1 LRIPKFKIE
10 MNYGNLIVIALRA
23 LNNNKLRGFL
33 TMLGIIIGV
42 SSVISMLAIG
52 EGSKR
57 SIEKQI
63 EELGANMV
71 VVTPTNALVG
81 GIRQNGVIVQT
92 LKLED
97 YRAIESEVPYLES
110 CSPYV
115 TKSGQAIFGSYNTP
129 TFIYGVNED
138 YMDIRRLTVA
148 KGEMFSDQDMKMAAK
163 VCVVGQTIVDN
174 LFKNGED
181 PLGQVIRFDKIPFRI
196 IGVLAPKGYN
206 SMGRDQDDIIV
217 APFTTIQKRLLA
229 IPYMHGIYASVVDE
243 KYTAKVIQEI
253 TGVLRQT
260 HGISGVQEDDFNV
273 RSLEEMSA
281 ILTMA
286 TKVLTILLACIGGI
300 SLLVGGIGIMNIMY
314 VSVTERTRE
323 IGLRMSIGAKGRHIL
338 FQFLIE
344 AVIISVSGGI
354 IGVLFGVGA
363 ALALRSLLGWP
374 VSVLLYS
381 VVISFLV
388 CTFTGVF
395 FGWYPARKASRL
407 NPIDAIRY
415 E

>member
-1 LRIPKFKIE
+1 
-10 MNYGNLIVIALRA
+10 MNYGNLIIIALRA
-23 LNNNKLRGFL
+23 LSNNKLRGFL

-63 EELGANMV
+63 EELGANMIV
-71 VVTPTNALVG
+71 VNPTNAMVG

-92 LKLED
+92 LELKD
-97 YRAIESEVPYLES
+97 YQAIMSEVPYLES

-115 TKSGQAIFGSYNTP
+115 TKSGQAIYGPNNTP
-129 TFIYGVNED
+129 TSIYGINED
-138 YMDIRRLTVA
+138 YMEIRRLSVA

-181 PLGQVIRFDKIPFRI
+181 PLGQVIRFDKVPFRI
-196 IGVLAPKGYN
+196 VGVLAPKGYN

-229 IPYMHGIYASVVDE
+229 IPYMHGIYVSVADK
-243 KYTAKVIQEI
+243 KYTNKVIREI

-260 HGISGVQEDDFNV
+260 HGISGTQEEDFTV
-273 RSLEEMSA
+273 RSLEEMSSV
-281 ILTMA
+281 LTMA

-300 SLLVGGIGIMNIMY
+300 SLLVGGIGILNIMY
-314 VSVTERTRE
+314 VSVTER
-323 IGLRMSIGAKGRHIL
+323 LRMSIGAKGRHIL

-344 AVIISVSGGI
+344 SIIISVSGGI
-354 IGVLFGVGA
+354 IGVALGVGA

-381 VVISFLV
+381 VIISFLV
-388 CTFTGVF
+388 CTFTGIF

>member
-1 LRIPKFKIE
+1 

-23 LNNNKLRGFL
+23 LSNNKLRGFL

-63 EELGANMV
+63 EELGANMIV
-71 VVTPTNALVG
+71 VNPTNAMVG

-92 LKLED
+92 LELKD
-97 YRAIESEVPYLES
+97 YQAIMSEVPYLES

-115 TKSGQAIFGSYNTP
+115 TKSGQAIYGPNNTP
-129 TFIYGVNED
+129 TSIYGINED
-138 YMDIRRLTVA
+138 YMEIRRLSVA

-181 PLGQVIRFDKIPFRI
+181 PLGQVIRFDKVPFRI
-196 IGVLAPKGYN
+196 VGVLAPKGYN

-229 IPYMHGIYASVVDE
+229 IPYMHGIYVSVADK
-243 KYTAKVIQEI
+243 KYSNKVIREI
-253 TGVLRQT
+253 TRVLRQT
-260 HGISGVQEDDFNV
+260 HGISGTQEEDFTV
-273 RSLEEMSA
+273 RSLEEMSSV
-281 ILTMA
+281 LTMA

-344 AVIISVSGGI
+344 SIIISVSGGI
-354 IGVLFGVGA
+354 IGVALGVGV

-381 VVISFLV
+381 VIISFLV
-388 CTFTGVF
+388 CTFTGIF

>member
-1 LRIPKFKIE
+1 

-23 LNNNKLRGFL
+23 LSNNKLRGLL

-52 EGSKR
+52 EGSKYT
-57 SIEKQI
+57 IEKQI

-71 VVTPTNALVG
+71 VVNPTNAMVG
-81 GIRQNGVIVQT
+81 GIRQNGVLVQT

-97 YRAIESEVPYLES
+97 YQAIVSEVPYMES

-115 TKSGQAIFGSYNTP
+115 SKSGQAIYGPNNSP
-129 TFIYGVNED
+129 TMVYGINED
-138 YMDIRRLTVA
+138 YLDIRRLTVNR
-148 KGEMFSDQDMKMAAK
+148 GEMFSDQDMKNAAK

-181 PLGQVIRFDKIPFRI
+181 PLGQVIRFDKVPFRI
-196 IGVLAPKGYN
+196 VGVLSPKGYN
-206 SMGRDQDDIIV
+206 SMGRDQDDIIL

-229 IPYMHGIYASVVDE
+229 IPYMHGIYVSVIDE
-243 KYTAKVIQEI
+243 KYTGKMMREI

-260 HGISGVQEDDFNV
+260 HRVPAGAEDDFTV
-273 RSLEEMSA
+273 RSLEEMSKV
-281 ILTMA
+281 LTMA

-314 VSVTERTRE
+314 VSVPERTRE

-344 AVIISVSGGI
+344 SIIISVFGGV
-354 IGVLFGVGA
+354 IGVGLGIGVS
-363 ALALRSLLGWP
+363 LILSFLLGWP

-381 VVISFLV
+381 VIISFLV

-395 FGWYPARKASRL
+395 FGWYPARKAANL

>member
-1 LRIPKFKIE
+1 

-23 LNNNKLRGFL
+23 LSNNKLRGFL

-52 EGSKR
+52 EGSKYT
-57 SIEKQI
+57 IEKQI

-71 VVTPTNALVG
+71 VVNPTNAMAG
-81 GIRQNGVIVQT
+81 GIRQNGVLVQT

-97 YRAIESEVPYLES
+97 YQAIVSEVPYMES

-115 TKSGQAIFGSYNTP
+115 SKSGQAIYGPNNSP
-129 TFIYGVNED
+129 TTVYGINED
-138 YMDIRRLTVA
+138 YLDIRRLTVNR
-148 KGEMFSDQDMKMAAK
+148 GEMFSDQDMKNAAK

-181 PLGQVIRFDKIPFRI
+181 PLGQVIRFDKVPFRI
-196 IGVLAPKGYN
+196 VGVLAPKGYN
-206 SMGRDQDDIIV
+206 SMGRDQDDIIL

-229 IPYMHGIYASVVDE
+229 IPYMHGIYVSVIDE
-243 KYTAKVIQEI
+243 KYTGKMMREI
-253 TGVLRQT
+253 TGVLRQA
-260 HGISGVQEDDFNV
+260 HRIPAGGEDDFTV
-273 RSLEEMSA
+273 RSLEEMSKV
-281 ILTMA
+281 LTMA

-344 AVIISVSGGI
+344 SIIISVSGGV
-354 IGVLFGVGA
+354 IGVGLGIGVS
-363 ALALRSLLGWP
+363 LILSSLLGWP

-381 VVISFLV
+381 VIISFLV

-395 FGWYPARKASRL
+395 FGWYPARKAANL

>member
-1 LRIPKFKIE
+1 

-23 LNNNKLRGFL
+23 LSNNKLRGFL

-52 EGSKR
+52 EGSKYT
-57 SIEKQI
+57 IEKQI

-71 VVTPTNALVG
+71 VVNPTNAMVG
-81 GIRQNGVIVQT
+81 GIRQNGVLVQT

-97 YRAIESEVPYLES
+97 YQAIVSEVPYMES

-115 TKSGQAIFGSYNTP
+115 SKSGQAIFGPNNAP
-129 TFIYGVNED
+129 TTVYGINED
-138 YMDIRRLTVA
+138 YMDIRRLTVDR
-148 KGEMFSDQDMKMAAK
+148 GEMFSDQDMNNAAK

-181 PLGQVIRFDKIPFRI
+181 PLGQVIRFDKVPFRI
-196 IGVLAPKGYN
+196 VGVLAPKGYN
-206 SMGRDQDDIIV
+206 SMGRDQDDIV
-217 APFTTIQKRLLA
+217 LAPFTTIQKRLLA
-229 IPYMHGIYASVVDE
+229 IPYMHGIYVSVIDE
-243 KYTAKVIQEI
+243 RYTNKMIQEI

-260 HGISGVQEDDFNV
+260 HRIPAGQEDDFTV
-273 RSLEEMSA
+273 RSLEEMSKV
-281 ILTMA
+281 LTMA

-344 AVIISVSGGI
+344 SIIISVSGGI
-354 IGVLFGVGA
+354 IGVGLGIGVSLVLG
-363 ALALRSLLGWP
+363 SLLGWP

>member
-1 LRIPKFKIE
+1 

-115 TKSGQAIFGSYNTP
+115 TKSGQAIYGSYNTP
-129 TFIYGVNED
+129 TSIYGVNED

-253 TGVLRQT
+253 TGVLRPT